1 MAFLAFLTSSAQ
13 RCREGG
19 QRRGSV
25 ILIRSLFLY
34 ESVYKELEELVKAE
48 LLFSSVLQTTQS
60 FATEEREKN
69 RLLHEMF

>member
-1 MAFLAFLTSSAQ
+1 MAFLTFLTSSAQ
-13 RCREGG
+13 RCREGV

-48 LLFSSVLQTTQS
+48 LLFSVLQTTQS